1 MNAKDKE
8 YIDRQTN
15 QLRSDIN
22 QLSERI
28 VILEGRPVESP
39 DSGPIQVQVDMTQ
52 LRSIIKEYFNQ
63 TIKNFE
69 SKQSSLLALY
79 DDMAKTLNQNLE
91 ITNERYKLIHTGLV
105 LIHKKLLSSNDVQ
118 VSQQSSTTPPQPS
131 TTPLRLFAN
140 LPSSFRPYLRELRH
154 RITGLTRSWLNDNFS
169 LPRSYTILS
178 LLLYL
183 ALFLLLATHRLSI
196 TIN

>member
-1 MNAKDKE
+1 MTAKDKE

-28 VILEGRPVESP
+28 VILEGRPVESTGS
-39 DSGPIQVQVDMTQ
+39 DIIKVEVDMTQ
-52 LRSIIKEYFNQ
+52 FRSIIEDYFTQ
-63 TIKNFE
+63 AIKDIE
-69 SKQSSLLALY
+69 SKQSSLLVFY
-79 DDMAKTLNQNLE
+79 DDMAKTLNKNLE

-105 LIHKKLLSSNDVQ
+105 LIHKKFLTSKTAPKP
-118 VSQQSSTTPPQPS
+118 QQQHVTTPQPS
-131 TTPLRLFAN
+131 EIHPRLFASH
-140 LPSSFRPYLRELRH
+140 PSGIRATLRELCH
-154 RITGLTRSWLNDNFS
+154 RFTTRTHIWLTGQFS
-169 LPRSYTILS
+169 LPRGYTLLS

-183 ALFLLLATHRLSI
+183 ALFLLFATHHLSI

>member
-28 VILEGRPVESP
+28 IILEGRPVESTGS
-39 DSGPIQVQVDMTQ
+39 DIIKVEVDITQ
-52 LRSIIKEYFNQ
+52 IRSIIEECFNQ
-63 TIKNFE
+63 TIKNIE

-91 ITNERYKLIHTGLV
+91 TTNERYKLIHTGLV
-105 LIHKKLLSSNDVQ
+105 LIHKKFLSSKTAQ
-118 VSQQSSTTPPQPS
+118 KPQQQPVTTPQPS
-131 TTPLRLFAN
+131 EIHPRLFAS
-140 LPSSFRPYLRELRH
+140 LPSGLRSAIREVRH
-154 RITGLTRSWLNDNFS
+154 RLTTRTSSWLTGHFT
-169 LPRSYTILS
+169 LKRSYTILS

-183 ALFLLLATHRLSI
+183 AIFLLFATNRLSI
-196 TIN
+196 TVN